1 MLNECQCGEPL
12 VDCVRK
18 CPSCGKPNADYR
30 HSRWRVFWPDV
41 DSLDGAHEAVRLG
54 YWAAFVVAGL
64 GAVFSVIGA
73 IGAGLGALAGLVD
86 AGMYAAAGVGIW
98 HKWRSAAVVGFLLF
112 MANLVLVV
120 SRKGGVGVLDVFIF
134 VGFLNAL
141 RGTFAHARLARLPP
155 PEGAG

>member
-1 MLNECQCGEPL
+1 
-12 VDCVRK
+12 
-18 CPSCGKPNADYR
+18 
-30 HSRWRVFWPDV
+30 
-41 DSLDGAHEAVRLG
+41 
-54 YWAAFVVAGL
+54 
-64 GAVFSVIGA
+64 
-73 IGAGLGALAGLVD
+73 
-86 AGMYAAAGVGIW
+86 
-98 HKWRSAAVVGFLLF
+98 